1 MMESHPVFRQR
12 LERLTDE
19 KIEESNYKLNRAKI
33 AKGIGTKPST
43 FTEWINGNKEP
54 QMKSVV
60 ALAKYFNVSID
71 YLFGL
76 SDYADKQ
83 NEAITLK
90 SVGLSEK
97 AAIAMHCDS
106 SVSPALN
113 LLFETEAFRNF
124 LNAFWKFFH
133 ACEADHI
140 ADRIIEDLMIEH
152 NTANPDNK
160 VISEKLV
167 ERSNDNALD
176 NETQCFLMC
185 LSDRY
190 EKATGGAI
198 YCPQEVE
205 NVFGDGL
212 RLSDIYEYQAQRL
225 FFSLLDDL
233 QKKTRTAF

>member
-1 MMESHPVFRQR
+1 MAGINIEFWQR

-19 KIEESNYKLNRAKI
+19 KIEASNGMLNRAKI
-33 AKGIGTKPST
+33 ARELGTNPTT
-43 FTEWINGNKEP
+43 FSEWINGKKEP
-54 QMKSVV
+54 QMKSAI
-60 ALAKYFNVSID
+60 ALAKYFNVSTD

-97 AAIAMHCDS
+97 AARDMHGDR

-113 LLFETEAFRNF
+113 LLFETETFREF
-124 LNAFWKFFH
+124 LNTLRRYHH

-140 ADRIIEDLMIEH
+140 ADRIIEDLRIEQ
-152 NTANPDNK
+152 NTVNPDNK
-160 VISEKLV
+160 EISKKLL
-167 ERSNDNALD
+167 ERSNNGALD
-176 NETQCFLMC
+176 SETQDFLMC

-198 YCPQEVE
+198 YSPDEVE

-225 FFSLLDDL
+225 FFSLLDEL
-233 QKKTRTAF
+233 RQKRD